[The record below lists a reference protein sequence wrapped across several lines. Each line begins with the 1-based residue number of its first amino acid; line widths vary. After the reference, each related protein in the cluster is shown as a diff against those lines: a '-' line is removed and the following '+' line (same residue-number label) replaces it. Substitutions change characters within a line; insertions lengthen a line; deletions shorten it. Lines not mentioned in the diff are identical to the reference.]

1 VTEQDERRAAEY
13 ARRMAAYR
21 DKLAAERRTERF
33 AWTGDEVLHLRIK
46 KADG

>member
-1 VTEQDERRAAEY
+1 
-13 ARRMAAYR
+13 MAAYR